1 MGNSPSITYTVLNN
15 PLHKEAHVCKEDRDA
30 SVLMARKYFVTSFLS
45 LFCILVLH
53 AVLPS
58 AVQAASGDIVTI
70 AGGGS
75 GGLGDDGLA
84 TSATLSSPV
93 GVSVDTS
100 GNIYIADTFNN
111 RIRKVDAATGI
122 ITTVAGN
129 GAAAYSGDS
138 GPATS
143 ASLNLPA
150 GVSVDNSGN
159 IYIADTYNNRIRKV
173 NTLGTISTLAGNGT
187 STFAGDGGPATSAS
201 LNLPTGVFADASGNI
216 YIADYAN
223 NRIRMV
229 AIGGVITTVAG
240 DGTGRFAGDGGPAI
254 SASLTAPNGV
264 SAASGN
270 IYIADKGNN
279 RIRMVNA
286 GGTISTLVGN
296 GTPTFAGDGGPA
308 TSASLILP
316 YGVSVDGA
324 GNIYIA
330 DTGNNRIRKVNAV
343 TGIITTLA
351 GNGTGTFAGDG
362 GPATS
367 ASLNLPSGVSLDA
380 SGNIY
385 IADYANNRMRMVL
398 VLAPGIG
405 VTDSVA
411 PISDHQIPFGNVTQG
426 NTSDQTVTVA
436 NSGNADLIIG
446 NIASANPLATP
457 FNITTD
463 NCSGKTIA
471 PASTCTLT
479 VRFAPTAVGTFN
491 DSFDIPSNDSITP
504 TVTLSVRGTGFQ
516 SATNNPPSA
525 PTLVFPANGQTGLG
539 TTVSFRWE
547 KSTDP
552 DGDTV
557 TYHLYT
563 CTNQTFTGCTP
574 VDVASSGA
582 SQIYFAGLGMYGG
595 LMMIG
600 MVFAGNRK
608 VRKGLLLLTLI
619 VLLTTGLTLASCGG
633 GGGGGSTST
642 PPDANE
648 ISYGVSNL
656 SSGTVYWK
664 VVADDS
670 KGGTTESLVW
680 SFSTQ

>member
-1 MGNSPSITYTVLNN
+1 M
-15 PLHKEAHVCKEDRDA
+15 HKEAHVCKEDRDA
-30 SVLMARKYFVTSFLS
+30 SVLMARKYFETSFLS

-53 AVLPS
+53 AVMPS
-58 AVQAASGDIVTI
+58 TVQAASGDIVTI
-70 AGGGS
+70 AGGGT

-84 TSATLSSPV
+84 TSATLSYPV
-93 GVSVDTS
+93 GVSVDAS
-100 GNIYIADTFNN
+100 GNIYIADTYNN
-111 RIRKVDAATGI
+111 RIRKVDHNSGI
-122 ITTVAGN
+122 ITTVAGD
-129 GAAAYSGDS
+129 GTAGYSGDS

-143 ASLNLPA
+143 ANLNLPA

-201 LNLPTGVFADASGNI
+201 LNLPTGVSADASGNI

-324 GNIYIA
+324 GNIFIA
-330 DTGNNRIRKVNAV
+330 DTGNNRIRKVDTSRN
-343 TGIITTLA
+343 ITTVA
-351 GNGTGTFAGDG
+351 GNGTPTFAGDN

-367 ASLNLPSGVSLDA
+367 ASLNLPSGVSVDA

-385 IADYANNRMRMVL
+385 IADYANSRLRK
-398 VLAPGIG
+398 VLALAPSII
-405 VTDSVA
+405 VADSVA
-411 PISDHQIPFGNVTQG
+411 PNNDLKIPFGNITQG
-426 NTSDQTVTVA
+426 VASPAQTVTIS
-436 NSGNADLIIG
+436 NTGSADLTVTSIQITGTDAGQFSLDLSGGTTPCGSVPRTVAEGSNCTVTVTFSPTSIG
-446 NIASANPLATP
+446 TKSATLAV
-457 FNITTD
+457 
-463 NCSGKTIA
+463 A
-471 PASTCTLT
+471 
-479 VRFAPTAVGTFN
+479 
-491 DSFDIPSNDSITP
+491 SNDLAKG
-504 TVTLSVRGTGFQ
+504 TVNVALSGTGL
-516 SATNNPPSA
+516 SSVTNNPPSA
-525 PTLVFPANGQTGLG
+525 PILVFPANGQTGLG
-539 TTVSFRWE
+539 TTVSFRWK

-563 CTNQTFTGCTP
+563 CTNQNFTGTECTTEHQ
-574 VDVASSGA
+574 ASSGT
-582 SQIYFAGLGMYGG
+582 SQIYLAGFGMYGG

-600 MVFAGNRK
+600 MVFAGSRK
-608 VRKGLLLLTLI
+608 GRKGLLLLTLI

-633 GGGGGSTST
+633 GGGGGSTSA
-642 PPDANE
+642 PPASNE
-648 ISYGVSNL
+648 ISWGVSNL
-656 SSGTVYWK
+656 SPGTAYYWK

-670 KGGTTESLVW
+670 KVGGTTESQMW